1 MHLCCIYDCLRR
13 HWLASPQCSLTL
25 PSNPVLNDSF
35 GLYSAD
41 LYIIYCFPPF
51 VSLLLLSNSTIL
63 FTHINDNFPP
73 FMGLGAQVPS
83 RWSGLTFSPEYHSRS
98 PSSITRPKPGG
109 VVCSAVSGALS
120 PTLSPSGRP
129 RSPLDGLQT
138 QCAPRNS
145 WPGRGGDPC
154 GFILGYWW
162 LSRGLGQW
170 APIGLTSRKSSL
182 LFGAEK
188 QVSGW
193 AYRGLRSAT
202 AGGRVQELGWS

>member
-1 MHLCCIYDCLRR
+1 MTVSVCIPLISILSIVSPLLSLCCFCLIQPFC
-13 HWLASPQCSLTL
+13 LPTL
-25 PSNPVLNDSF
+25 MTTS
-35 GLYSAD
+35 
-41 LYIIYCFPPF
+41 
-51 VSLLLLSNSTIL
+51 
-63 FTHINDNFPP
+63 PP

-188 QVSGW
+188 QVSEW